1 MQTHKEAD
9 TLVDTGNRVA
19 CTIAQALGALE
30 PNERARKS
38 ETFLASYNDIEAAIA
53 RGVTQVEVRKAL
65 AQAGLKLSPATFK
78 KLLENER
85 RHRRAL
91 KDGVVPANGGEA

>member
-1 MQTHKEAD
+1 MQTHKEVD
-9 TLVDTGNRVA
+9 TLIDTVDRAA
-19 CTIAQALGALE
+19 CSIAQVLGALE

-38 ETFLASYNDIEAAIA
+38 ETFLASYHDIEAAIA

-85 RHRRAL
+85 RHQKARD
-91 KDGVVPANGGEA
+91 DGVGPANGGGV